1 MDSIG
6 SFLKEFKNHLANKA
20 ESELEDAFTETKT
33 SLYKSIQEFYDISGC
48 PFVLYEPCVHIKDL
62 QFLQGEKKKTFYNCS
77 DKYISYRNLLIE
89 SKRGIYTNIKL
100 PKDEYIIKIKTKYK
114 ELQEEREIRWRHYNF
129 SLIFTTNYGRVFNSL
144 SNIRKVDGG
153 GILELYWTI
162 QDNCVKRSHSVDLC
176 PTWIKILPI
185 ERLDPLPYK
194 VPSWFFEAYS
204 SLESRDITTLQS
216 INKHFFLFAGKWSH
230 YITENIEFDVEEIEK
245 ELLELKE
252 KNRIQTVEIKTLTD
266 VVKKSKHKN
275 VISYE
280 CPICIEI
287 KSNVVFNCGHIICSE
302 CQLPL
307 DLCPICREPITTRIK
322 IFI

>member
-6 SFLKEFKNHLANKA
+6 SFFKEFKNHLANKA

-62 QFLQGEKKKTFYNCS
+62 QFLQDEKKKTFYNCS
-77 DKYISYRNLLIE
+77 DKYHGYRNTLIE

-114 ELQEEREIRWRHYNF
+114 DLQEVREIGWRHMDLSF
-129 SLIFTTNYGRVFNSL
+129 IFITNYGRVFNSL
-144 SNIRKVDGG
+144 SNIRKQNGEF
-153 GILELYWTI
+153 LELYWTI
-162 QDNCVKRSHSVDLC
+162 QDNYVKRWCSPYGNDYMK
-176 PTWIKILPI
+176 TLPI

-266 VVKKSKHKN
+266 VVKKSKNKN
-275 VISYE
+275 STSYE

-307 DLCPICREPITTRIK
+307 DLCPICREPIITRIK

>member
-77 DKYISYRNLLIE
+77 DKYISYRNSLIE

-114 ELQEEREIRWRHYNF
+114 DLQEEREIRWRHLDLSF
-129 SLIFTTNYGRVFNSL
+129 IFITNYGRVFNSL
-144 SNIRKVDGG
+144 SNIHKQNGEF
-153 GILELYWTI
+153 LELYWTI
-162 QDNCVKRSHSVDLC
+162 QDNYIKRWCSPYANDYMK
-176 PTWIKILPI
+176 TLPI

-252 KNRIQTVEIKTLTD
+252 KNRLQTVEIKTLTD
-266 VVKKSKHKN
+266 IVKKNKN
-275 VISYE
+275 KNLTSYE

>member
-1 MDSIG
+1 MDNIG
-6 SFLKEFKNHLANKA
+6 SFFKEFKNHLANKA
-20 ESELEDAFTETKT
+20 KSELEDAFTETKT

-62 QFLQGEKKKTFYNCS
+62 QFLQCEKKKTFYNCS
-77 DKYISYRNLLIE
+77 DKYGSYRNTLIE

-114 ELQEEREIRWRHYNF
+114 DLQEEREIRWRHLDLSF
-129 SLIFTTNYGRVFNSL
+129 IFITNYGRVFNSL
-144 SNIRKVDGG
+144 SNIYHMDRDG
-153 GILELYWTI
+153 LQLYWTI
-162 QDNCVKRSHSVDLC
+162 QDNYVKRSHSVDRC
-176 PTWIKILPI
+176 PSWIKTLPI

-194 VPSWFFEAYS
+194 IPSWFFEAYTA
-204 SLESRDITTLQS
+204 LESRDVEKLQP
-216 INKHFFLFAGKWSH
+216 INKNFFLFAGKWSH

-252 KNRIQTVEIKTLTD
+252 KNRLQTVEIKTLTD
-266 VVKKSKHKN
+266 MVKKSKNKN
-275 VISYE
+275 STSYE

-287 KSNVVFNCGHIICSE
+287 KSNVVFNCGHIICND
-302 CQLPL
+302 CQIPL
-307 DLCPICREPITTRIK
+307 DLCPICREQITKRIK

>member
-77 DKYISYRNLLIE
+77 DKYGGYRNALIE

-114 ELQEEREIRWRHYNF
+114 DLQEEREIRWRHLDLSF
-129 SLIFTTNYGRVFNSL
+129 IFITNYGRVFNSL
-144 SNIRKVDGG
+144 SNIHKQYGEF
-153 GILELYWTI
+153 LELYWTI
-162 QDNCVKRSHSVDLC
+162 QDNYVKRWCSPYGNDWMK
-176 PTWIKILPI
+176 TLPI
-185 ERLDPLPYK
+185 EKLDPLPYK
-194 VPSWFFEAYS
+194 VPSWFFEAYTA
-204 SLESRDITTLQS
+204 LESRDITTLQS

-266 VVKKSKHKN
+266 VVKKSKNKN
-275 VISYE
+275 STSYE

-307 DLCPICREPITTRIK
+307 DLCPICREPIITRIK

>member
-6 SFLKEFKNHLANKA
+6 SFFKEFKNHLANKA

-62 QFLQGEKKKTFYNCS
+62 QFLQDEKKKTFYNCS
-77 DKYISYRNLLIE
+77 DKYHGYRNTLIE

-114 ELQEEREIRWRHYNF
+114 DLQEEREIRWRHLDLSF
-129 SLIFTTNYGRVFNSL
+129 IFITNYGRVFNSL
-144 SNIRKVDGG
+144 SNIRKQNGEF
-153 GILELYWTI
+153 LELYWTI
-162 QDNCVKRSHSVDLC
+162 QDNYVKRWCSPYGNDYMK
-176 PTWIKILPI
+176 TLPI

-266 VVKKSKHKN
+266 VVKKSKNKN
-275 VISYE
+275 STSYE

-307 DLCPICREPITTRIK
+307 DLCPICREPIITRIK

>member
-62 QFLQGEKKKTFYNCS
+62 QFLQCEKKKTFYNCS
-77 DKYISYRNLLIE
+77 DKYHSYRNTLIE

-114 ELQEEREIRWRHYNF
+114 ELQEQSEIRWRHYNF
-129 SLIFTTNYGRVFNSL
+129 SFIFTTNYGRVFNSL

-153 GILELYWTI
+153 EIYELFWTI
-162 QDNCVKRSHSVDLC
+162 QDNCVKRWCSPYGCDWMK
-176 PTWIKILPI
+176 TLPI

-194 VPSWFFEAYS
+194 VPSWFFEAYTA
-204 SLESRDITTLQS
+204 LESRDIAKLQY
-216 INKHFFLFAGKWSH
+216 INKHFFLFAGKWSD
-230 YITENIEFDVEEIEK
+230 YISENIEFDVEEIEK

-252 KNRIQTVEIKTLTD
+252 KNRLQTVEIKTLTD
-266 VVKKSKHKN
+266 IVKKSKNKN
-275 VISYE
+275 STSYE
-280 CPICIEI
+280 CPICVEI
-287 KSNVVFNCGHIICSE
+287 KSNVVFNCGHIICNE
-302 CQLPL
+302 CQIPL
-307 DLCPICREPITTRIK
+307 DLCPICREPITNRIK

>member
-62 QFLQGEKKKTFYNCS
+62 QFLQNENCKN
-77 DKYISYRNLLIE
+77 KYTTPRNTLIE

-114 ELQEEREIRWRHYNF
+114 ELQEQSEIRWRHYNF
-129 SLIFTTNYGRVFNSL
+129 SFIFTTNYGRVFNSL

-153 GILELYWTI
+153 EIYELFWTI
-162 QDNCVKRSHSVDLC
+162 QNNCVKRSHSVDRC
-176 PTWIKILPI
+176 PSWMKTLPI

-194 VPSWFFEAYS
+194 IPSWFFEAYTA
-204 SLESRDITTLQS
+204 LESRDITTLQY
-216 INKHFFLFAGKWSH
+216 INKHFFLFAGKWSD
-230 YITENIEFDVEEIEK
+230 YISENIEFDVEEIEK

-252 KNRIQTVEIKTLTD
+252 KNRLQTVEIKTLTD
-266 VVKKSKHKN
+266 IVKKSKNKN
-275 VISYE
+275 SISYE
-280 CPICIEI
+280 CPICVEI
-287 KSNVVFNCGHIICSE
+287 KSNVVFNCGHIICNE
-302 CQLPL
+302 CQIPL
-307 DLCPICREPITTRIK
+307 DLCPICREQITKRIK

>member
-6 SFLKEFKNHLANKA
+6 SFFKEFKNHLANKA

-62 QFLQGEKKKTFYNCS
+62 QFLQDEKKKTFYNCS
-77 DKYISYRNLLIE
+77 DKYHGYRNTLIE

-114 ELQEEREIRWRHYNF
+114 DLQEVREIGWRHMDLSF
-129 SLIFTTNYGRVFNSL
+129 IFITNYGRVFNSL
-144 SNIRKVDGG
+144 SNIRKQNGEF
-153 GILELYWTI
+153 LELYWTI
-162 QDNCVKRSHSVDLC
+162 QDNYVKRWCSPYGNDYMK
-176 PTWIKILPI
+176 TLPI

-252 KNRIQTVEIKTLTD
+252 KNRLQTVEIKTLTD
-266 VVKKSKHKN
+266 IVKKNKN
-275 VISYE
+275 KNSTSYE

-307 DLCPICREPITTRIK
+307 DLCPICREPIITRIK

>member
-62 QFLQGEKKKTFYNCS
+62 QFLQNENC
-77 DKYISYRNLLIE
+77 KNNYTTLRRTLIE

-114 ELQEEREIRWRHYNF
+114 DLQEEREIRWRHLDLSF
-129 SLIFTTNYGRVFNSL
+129 IFITNYGRVFNSL
-144 SNIRKVDGG
+144 SNIHKQNGEF
-153 GILELYWTI
+153 LELYWTI
-162 QDNCVKRSHSVDLC
+162 QDNYIKRWCSPYGNDWMK
-176 PTWIKILPI
+176 TLPI
-185 ERLDPLPYK
+185 EILDPLPYK
-194 VPSWFFEAYS
+194 VPSWFFEAYTA
-204 SLESRDITTLQS
+204 LESRDITTLQS

-266 VVKKSKHKN
+266 VVKKSKNKN
-275 VISYE
+275 STSYE

>member
-6 SFLKEFKNHLANKA
+6 DFFKEFKNHLANKA
-20 ESELEDAFTETKT
+20 ENELEDAFIETKE
-33 SLYKSIQEFYDISGC
+33 SLYKNIQEFYDISGC

-62 QFLQGEKKKTFYNCS
+62 QFLHNEKKKTFYNCS
-77 DKYISYRNLLIE
+77 DKYIGYRNTLIE

-114 ELQEEREIRWRHYNF
+114 DLQEEREFRWRHLDLSF
-129 SLIFTTNYGRVFNSL
+129 IFITNYGRVFNSL
-144 SNIRKVDGG
+144 SNIRKQNGEF
-153 GILELYWTI
+153 LELYWTI
-162 QDNCVKRSHSVDLC
+162 QDNYVKRWCSPYGNDWMKTLQ
-176 PTWIKILPI
+176 I

-204 SLESRDITTLQS
+204 ALESKDIITLQS

-252 KNRIQTVEIKTLTD
+252 KNKIQTVEIKTLTD
-266 VVKKSKHKN
+266 VIKKSKNKN
-275 VISYE
+275 VKSYE

-287 KSNVVFNCGHIICSE
+287 KSNVVFNCGHIICNE

>member
-6 SFLKEFKNHLANKA
+6 SFFKEFKNHLTNKA

-62 QFLQGEKKKTFYNCS
+62 QFLQCEKKKTFYNCS
-77 DKYISYRNLLIE
+77 DKYVTHRNTLIE

-114 ELQEEREIRWRHYNF
+114 ELQEQSEIRWRHYNF
-129 SLIFTTNYGRVFNSL
+129 SFIFTTNYGRVFNSL

-153 GILELYWTI
+153 EIYELFWTI
-162 QDNCVKRSHSVDLC
+162 QDNCVKRWCSPYGNDWMK
-176 PTWIKILPI
+176 TLPI

-194 VPSWFFEAYS
+194 IPSWFFEAYTA
-204 SLESRDITTLQS
+204 LESRDITTLQA
-216 INKHFFLFAGKWSH
+216 INKNFFLFAGKWSH

-252 KNRIQTVEIKTLTD
+252 KNRLQAVEIKTLTD
-266 VVKKSKHKN
+266 MVKKSKNKN
-275 VISYE
+275 STSYE

-287 KSNVVFNCGHIICSE
+287 KSNVVFNCGHIICND
-302 CQLPL
+302 CQIPL
-307 DLCPICREPITTRIK
+307 DLCPICREQITKRIK

>member
-6 SFLKEFKNHLANKA
+6 DFFKEFKNHLANKA
-20 ESELEDAFTETKT
+20 ENELEDAFIETKE
-33 SLYKSIQEFYDISGC
+33 SLYKNIQEFYDISGC

-62 QFLQGEKKKTFYNCS
+62 QFLQNEKKKTFYNCS
-77 DKYISYRNLLIE
+77 DKYISYRNTLIE

-114 ELQEEREIRWRHYNF
+114 DLQEEREIRWRHLDLSF
-129 SLIFTTNYGRVFNSL
+129 IFITNYGRVFNSL
-144 SNIRKVDGG
+144 SNIRKQNGEF
-153 GILELYWTI
+153 LELYWTI
-162 QDNCVKRSHSVDLC
+162 QDNYVKRWCSPYGNDYMK
-176 PTWIKILPI
+176 TLPI

-194 VPSWFFEAYS
+194 VPSWFFEAYAAF
-204 SLESRDITTLQS
+204 ESRDITTLQS

-230 YITENIEFDVEEIEK
+230 YITENIAFDVDEIEN
-245 ELLELKE
+245 ELIELKE

-266 VVKKSKHKN
+266 VVKKSKNKN

-287 KSNVVFNCGHIICSE
+287 KSNVVFNCGHIICNE

>member
-6 SFLKEFKNHLANKA
+6 SFFKEFKNHLANKA

-62 QFLQGEKKKTFYNCS
+62 QFLQCEKKKTFYNCS
-77 DKYISYRNLLIE
+77 DKYGSYRNTLIE

-114 ELQEEREIRWRHYNF
+114 DLQEEREIRWRHLDLSF
-129 SLIFTTNYGRVFNSL
+129 IFITNYGRVFNSL
-144 SNIRKVDGG
+144 SNIRKQNGEF
-153 GILELYWTI
+153 LELYWTI
-162 QDNCVKRSHSVDLC
+162 QDNCVKRWCSPYGNDYMK
-176 PTWIKILPI
+176 TLPI

-194 VPSWFFEAYS
+194 VPSWFFEAYTA
-204 SLESRDITTLQS
+204 LESRDIAELQA
-216 INKHFFLFAGKWSH
+216 INKNFFLFAGKWSH

-252 KNRIQTVEIKTLTD
+252 KNRLQAVEIKILTD
-266 VVKKSKHKN
+266 MVKKSKNKN
-275 VISYE
+275 STSYE

-302 CQLPL
+302 CQIPL
-307 DLCPICREPITTRIK
+307 DLCPICREQITKRIK

>member
-6 SFLKEFKNHLANKA
+6 SFFKEFKNHLANKA

-62 QFLQGEKKKTFYNCS
+62 QFLQNKNCKN
-77 DKYISYRNLLIE
+77 KYVTHRNTLIE
-89 SKRGIYTNIKL
+89 SNRGIYTNIKL

-114 ELQEEREIRWRHYNF
+114 DLQEEREIRWRHLDLSF
-129 SLIFTTNYGRVFNSL
+129 IFITNYGRVFNSL
-144 SNIRKVDGG
+144 SNIRKQNGEF
-153 GILELYWTI
+153 LELYWTI
-162 QDNCVKRSHSVDLC
+162 QDNYVKRWCSPYGCDWMK
-176 PTWIKILPI
+176 TLPI

-194 VPSWFFEAYS
+194 VPSWFFEAYTA
-204 SLESRDITTLQS
+204 LESRDIAKLQA
-216 INKHFFLFAGKWSH
+216 INKNFFLFAGKWSH

-252 KNRIQTVEIKTLTD
+252 KNRLQAVEIKTLTD
-266 VVKKSKHKN
+266 MVKKSKNKN
-275 VISYE
+275 STSYE

-287 KSNVVFNCGHIICSE
+287 KSNVVFNCGHIICND
-302 CQLPL
+302 CQIPL
-307 DLCPICREPITTRIK
+307 DLCPICREQITKRIK